1 MEHVTTTYAWQ
12 EAMELANELNRL
24 CEEFSDGDRNVL
36 VGHLRQ
42 SVVDIPATVA
52 ADIMLARPASIEPV
66 IRLATELELV
76 HKIYPAIETGSA
88 PQKTEALLAR
98 MRSVNYTERV
108 PEPVSEAE
116 EGGTEVAASSTE
128 QRPADQPAM
137 NEPSSV
143 PITPNV
149 EG

>member
-116 EGGTEVAASSTE
+116 EGGTEVAAPSTE
-128 QRPADQPAM
+128 QGPADQPAM
-137 NEPSSV
+137 NEPGSV
-143 PITPNV
+143 SITPNV
-149 EG
+149 ES